1 MFFIGYNEFCFV
13 LSSSVLYL
21 QLTMW
26 DLRMK
31 ENGGCVHRISGTP
44 GDTLYSV
51 CSSSTGNIAVGGID
65 RTVTIYDP
73 RMRHPGTSL
82 EVKIG
87 EHSIHKRKGEARPV
101 SKRKGDTAIGGTLN
115 ENDVLHVKA
124 TKVGSESALSQ
135 IVRLVESAQMAKA
148 HVQKSA
154 DRISKLFVPLVILI
168 SFSTWLA
175 WFLAGKYHAYLKLW
189 IPSSMDSFELALQFG
204 IFVMVIACPC
214 ALGLAT
220 PTAVMVGTGV
230 GASQGVLIKG
240 GQALEIAH
248 KVNCIVFDKPG
259 TLTIGKP
266 VIVNTKLLTKMVL
279 WEFYEPVAAADVST
293 CPSSPCK
300 SLSLSYSYR
309 EQLFSY

>member
-51 CSSSTGNIAVGGID
+51 CSSST
-65 RTVTIYDP
+65 
-73 RMRHPGTSL
+73 
-82 EVKIG
+82 
-87 EHSIHKRKGEARPV
+87 GEARPV